1 MSIAEQN
8 LRVNR
13 VIELHY
19 QGEVIGWAYVSPAG
33 CVLEP
38 ANLDM
43 DSELLT
49 REGPTLVRLVQD
61 LAFAA

>member
-1 MSIAEQN
+1 
-8 LRVNR
+8 

-38 ANLDM
+38 ANLEIDGP
-43 DSELLT
+43 LLE
-49 REGPTLVRLVQD
+49 REGATITRFVQD
-61 LAFAA
+61 LSFAA